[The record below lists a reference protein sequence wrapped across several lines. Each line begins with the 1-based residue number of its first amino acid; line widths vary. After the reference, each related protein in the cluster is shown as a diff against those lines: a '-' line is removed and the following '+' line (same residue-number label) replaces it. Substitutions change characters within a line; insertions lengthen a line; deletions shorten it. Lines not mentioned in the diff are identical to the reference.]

1 MRYLRLIGLFIR
13 AAVQQELAYRINFW
27 IHLLYSGLNLF
38 TAVVGLQVLF
48 GQVQAVR
55 GWDYPATLALLG
67 VYLTVSALR
76 QVCLGPSLDSL
87 AGMDGE
93 MWTGRFDFTLLRP
106 VDVQFMASLRQWR
119 PFALLDLAFGVGVT
133 AYALSIAGAALTL
146 ERVGLFTLALGAGV
160 ALVYAALLAFSALV
174 FWSPGM
180 LFTWVFDALFQLARY
195 PVGIYPP
202 WLRMLL
208 TWAVPVALITTVPAE
223 ALTGRAS
230 AGMVAASLGAA
241 LAAVLGA
248 SWLFRFGTRRYTSAS
263 S

>member
-13 AAVQQELAYRINFW
+13 AAVQQEMAYRVNFW
-27 IHLLYSGLNLF
+27 IHLLHSSLNLF
-38 TAVVGLQVLF
+38 TAVIGLRVLF

-55 GWDYPATLALLG
+55 GWDFPATLALLG
-67 VYLTVSALR
+67 IYLTVSALR

-106 VDVQFMASLRQWR
+106 VDIQFLASFRQWQ
-119 PFALLDLAFGVGVT
+119 PFALLDLSFGLAVI
-133 AYALSIAGAALTL
+133 AYALTAAGASLTP
-146 ERVGLFTLALGAGV
+146 ERVLLFTLAMAAGV
-160 ALVYAALLAFSALV
+160 ALVYAVLLAFSALV
-174 FWSPGM
+174 FWSPGL
-180 LFTWVFDALFQLARY
+180 LFTWVFDAIFQLARY

-208 TWAVPVALITTVPAE
+208 TWAVPVGLITTLPAE
-223 ALTGRAS
+223 ALTGRADPL
-230 AGMVAASLGAA
+230 MIAASLGIAA
-241 LAAVLGA
+241 AAVTAA
-248 SWLFRFGTRRYTSAS
+248 SLLFRTGARRYASAS